1 MSRGNQPSAGT
12 VTLVG
17 MDAHTRILSLCI
29 AEWRH
34 GEDPKVKDRLPQ
46 VMLED
51 MEKVYESRVPKDAVT
66 LIESS
71 GNTRIIVRRLE
82 AIGRRVEVLNSDI
95 LGSISERDRVNDRI
109 DAEKLAYAYA
119 RGVVRALSARRIG
132 VCGGTRR
139 FNLAA
144 KDTSGARCPQTSTLA
159 RLDRIRG

>member
-1 MSRGNQPSAGT
+1 MNATCRTRLLQYVAATRKDNTMSRGNQPSGGT

-17 MDAHTRILSLCI
+17 MDAHTRVLSLCV

-34 GEDPKVKDRLPQ
+34 GSDPEVKDRCPN

-51 MEKVYESRVPKDAVT
+51 MEKVYESRIPRDAIT

-119 RGVVRALSARRIG
+119 LGTSNGKTARMPSGESAG
-132 VCGGTRR
+132 
-139 FNLAA
+139 
-144 KDTSGARCPQTSTLA
+144 
-159 RLDRIRG
+159 